1 MAETQYT
8 PPFYPE
14 DISALEGPL
23 PFTTSFNLDEP
34 SMIDLSLLDKQEK
47 EALLKELEK
56 RQNHHDAST
65 SWTKDHVDLLFK
77 LRAQLDKNTSA
88 DTYIPLKDRPRR

>member
-1 MAETQYT
+1 MTELQQI

-14 DISALEGPL
+14 DIDALESPL

-47 EALLKELEK
+47 EVLLKELEK

-65 SWTKDHVDLLFK
+65 SWTKDHIGLLFK
-77 LRAQLDKNTSA
+77 LRTQLDKNKSVDA
-88 DTYIPLKDRPRR
+88 YIPLKDRPRR